1 MTKVAEIM
9 TTEVITVGPDTKVT
23 EATKILLEKR
33 INGLPVVDT
42 DNTLMGIIC
51 QSDII
56 VQQKK
61 WPVPTVFTLLDG
73 IIPLNSI
80 SHLEKEVKK
89 MSATTVEDAMTHDPT
104 TTSPDAEIEEVAEL
118 MVTKNYHTIP
128 VVEDGKL
135 VGIVGKEDIL
145 KTLTS

>member
-1 MTKVAEIM
+1 MTKVSEIM
-9 TTEVITVGPDTKVT
+9 TTEVITVSPDTKVT
-23 EATKILLEKR
+23 EATKILLDRR
-33 INGLPVVDT
+33 INGLPVVDAR
-42 DNTLMGIIC
+42 NTLQGIIC

-73 IIPLNSI
+73 FIPLNSV

-89 MSATTVEDAMTHDPT
+89 MSATAVQDAMTQNPT

-118 MVTKNYHTIP
+118 MVSKNFHTIP
-128 VVEDGKL
+128 VVQDGKL

>member
-1 MTKVAEIM
+1 MTKVSEIM
-9 TTEVITVGPDTKVT
+9 TTEVITVGPETKVT
-23 EATKILLEKR
+23 EATKILLDRR
-33 INGLPVVDT
+33 INGLPVVDA

-73 IIPLNSI
+73 IIPLSSI

-89 MSATTVEDAMTHDPT
+89 MSATTVEDAMTQDPT

-118 MVTKNYHTIP
+118 MVNKNYHTIP

>member
-1 MTKVAEIM
+1 MTKVSEIM
-9 TTEVITVGPDTKVT
+9 TTEVITVSPDTKVT
-23 EATKILLEKR
+23 EATKILLDRR
-33 INGLPVVDT
+33 INGLPVVDAQ
-42 DNTLMGIIC
+42 NTLQGIIC

-73 IIPLNSI
+73 IIPLNSV

-89 MSATTVEDAMTHDPT
+89 MSATTVQDAMTQHPT

-118 MVTKNYHTIP
+118 MVSKNFHTIP

>member
-1 MTKVAEIM
+1 MTKVSEIM
-9 TTEVITVGPDTKVT
+9 TTEVITVGPETKVT
-23 EATKILLEKR
+23 EATKILLDRR
-33 INGLPVVDT
+33 INGLPVVDA

-89 MSATTVEDAMTHDPT
+89 MSATTVEDAMTKDPT
-104 TTSPDAEIEEVAEL
+104 TTSLDAEIEEVAEL
-118 MVTKNYHTIP
+118 MVNKNYHTIP

>member
-1 MTKVAEIM
+1 MTKVSEIM
-9 TTEVITVGPDTKVT
+9 TTEVITVGPETKVT
-23 EATKILLEKR
+23 EATKILLDRR
-33 INGLPVVDT
+33 INGLPVVDA

-89 MSATTVEDAMTHDPT
+89 MSATTVEDAMTKDPT

-118 MVTKNYHTIP
+118 MVNKNYHTIP

>member
-1 MTKVAEIM
+1 MTKVADIM
-9 TTEVITVGPDTKVT
+9 TTDVITVSPETKVT

-33 INGLPVVDT
+33 INGLPVVDAR
-42 DNTLMGIIC
+42 NTILGIIC

-73 IIPLNSI
+73 FIPLNSV

-89 MSATTVEDAMTHDPT
+89 MSATTVEDAMSQNPT
-104 TTSPDAEIEEVAEL
+104 TTGPEAEIEEVAEL
-118 MVTKNYHTIP
+118 MVTKNFHSIP

-145 KTLTS
+145 RTLTS

>member
-1 MTKVAEIM
+1 MTKVSEIM
-9 TTEVITVGPDTKVT
+9 TTEVITVKPDTKVT
-23 EATKILLEKR
+23 EATKILLDRR
-33 INGLPVVDT
+33 INGLPVVD
-42 DNTLMGIIC
+42 DQNALQGIIC

-73 IIPLNSI
+73 FIPLNSV

-89 MSATTVEDAMTHDPT
+89 MSATTVQDAMTQNPT

-118 MVTKNYHTIP
+118 MVSKNFHTIP